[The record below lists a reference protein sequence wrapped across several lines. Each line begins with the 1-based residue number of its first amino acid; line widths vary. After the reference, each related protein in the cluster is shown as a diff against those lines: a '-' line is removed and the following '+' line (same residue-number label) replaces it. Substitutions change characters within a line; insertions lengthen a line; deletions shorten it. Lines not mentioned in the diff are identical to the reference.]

1 MVSKLRAQ
9 RIADRIHEEL
19 SLILLLEA
27 ADPRLM
33 NISITKIRVDRELT
47 FASIYVSSLE
57 GKEQADDI
65 LEGLEHAKGYLRS
78 ELASRIPLRTFPR
91 LRFYWDPS
99 PAHAD
104 KIERLIASL
113 HADDTPSDEDDESET
128 NE

>member
-27 ADPRLM
+27 GDPRLM
-33 NISITKIRVDRELT
+33 NISITKIRVDRELA

-57 GKEQADDI
+57 GKERATDI
-65 LEGLEHAKGYLRS
+65 LDGLEHARGYLRS

-91 LRFYWDPS
+91 LRFYWDTS

-113 HADDTPSDEDDESET
+113 HADDSPSEEDDESET
-128 NE
+128 DE